1 MPIDLLSYQGNAGL
15 GLGSN
20 PNIPVSAN
28 PNTFDILAETTRNIA
43 QQSANQNALLFQ
55 QKVRD
60 RDNILNMIAADQVQ
74 TGDVLPEYRKDIETA
89 VEEQKKAFDK
99 WRGNPND
106 TKGYSEYKEAHQKA
120 LDLAKIAQLNTI
132 QIKANRAAKSQD
144 PIQSHWKNYDE
155 FEKRQMDKGLNGI
168 VDPYQRLTYLNPDT
182 MLPDLLQGA
191 FISNPIDVTKKTTVT
206 DKAGKVATAQVTTE
220 KPAPPSGSGVGGK
233 SATVSVGEN
242 GQLSPLSKSPD
253 KVFNYGNVLGWAAT
267 RFLQGDVGK
276 ENQEQLISGVENLPA
291 KGAIDYI
298 ESINDRIR
306 AYNDQTK
313 GKANA
318 VGLLQKGKDYEVI
331 INPQTG
337 KEFVHITA
345 DTPTFA
351 AKWALANYRGNYFE
365 PGTTSFNK
373 DIGKYLQ
380 DNEELKLKRAKLGLD
395 GMRARAYVDNM
406 KAKTEHL
413 KDAGDSPSEVTAK
426 ANKFFDDVQLNMVVE
441 TKDESGK
448 RSIAQPGSLFF
459 IDNLPSGYENVVMA
473 VDSNGKLINSPIKP
487 FILNGKRALKGAVYN
502 AKGEEIGT
510 EKWLKDYYK
519 ASQKNGYTGSFKDY
533 TQQTNKWV
541 SDKIKDGTFHVVLK
555 DADDNR
561 IDVQSISDAY
571 KNLNNAGAS
580 KKGQDKLFIES
591 EEQEEE

>member
-1 MPIDLLSYQGNAGL
+1 MAVDLVGYTGNAGL

-28 PNTFDILAETTRNIA
+28 PNTFNILTETTRDIA
-43 QQSANQNALLFQ
+43 QRSANQNAILFQ
-55 QKVRD
+55 QKVKD

-74 TGDVLPEYRKDIETA
+74 TGDVLPEYRKDIEAA

-106 TKGYSEYKEAHQKA
+106 VEGYSKYKEAHQKA
-120 LDLAKIAQLNTI
+120 LDLAKIAQVNTV
-132 QIKANRAAKSQD
+132 QIKANRALKAQD
-144 PIQSHWKNYDE
+144 PIQSHWKDYDD
-155 FEKRQMDKGLNGI
+155 FEKRQLAKGTTGI
-168 VDPYQRLTYLNPDT
+168 VDPYQRLTYLDPDK

-191 FISNPIDVTKKTTVT
+191 FISNPSDITKKTTVT
-206 DKAGKVATAQVTTE
+206 DKNGKITTAQVTTE
-220 KPAPPSGSGVGGK
+220 KPMPSSTTGASGKAAPI
-233 SATVSVGEN
+233 SVGDN

-253 KVFNYGNVLGWAAT
+253 KVFNYKNVLGWAAT
-267 RFLQGDVGK
+267 RFFQGDVGK
-276 ENQEQLISGVENLPA
+276 ENQDQLISGVEKLPA
-291 KGAIDYI
+291 KGALDYI
-298 ESINDRIR
+298 QSINDRIGV
-306 AYNDQTK
+306 YNDQTK
-313 GKANA
+313 GKAPE

-331 INPQTG
+331 VNPQTG

-413 KDAGDSPSEVTAK
+413 KDAGDSPSEVRAK

-441 TKDESGK
+441 SKGGTGK

-473 VDSNGKLINSPIKP
+473 VDRNGKLINSPIKP

-502 AKGEEIGT
+502 SKGEEIGT

-555 DADDNR
+555 DAADNR